1 MRAVLIND
9 DKSLSLREVPN
20 PVIKD
25 DELLIKV
32 MASGVNRADLLQREG
47 NYPSPA
53 GCPEWMGLEISGT
66 VVKIGPEAAK
76 NSSFKIGDR
85 VCALM
90 GGGGY
95 ADLAAVRYDMALP
108 LPENFDFAQGACIL

>member
-9 DKSLSLREVPN
+9 DKSLSLHEVPD

-66 VVKIGPEAAK
+66 VKKSDRRRRKRAVLRSATAYAPSWAA
-76 NSSFKIGDR
+76 
-85 VCALM
+85 
-90 GGGGY
+90 
-95 ADLAAVRYDMALP
+95 ADMP
-108 LPENFDFAQGACIL
+108 I

>member
-32 MASGVNRADLLQREG
+32 MASGVNRFVAARGKL
-47 NYPSPA
+47 SVA
-53 GCPEWMGLEISGT
+53 GGVSGVDGT
-66 VVKIGPEAAK
+66 
-76 NSSFKIGDR
+76 
-85 VCALM
+85 
-90 GGGGY
+90 
-95 ADLAAVRYDMALP
+95 
-108 LPENFDFAQGACIL
+108 

>member
-9 DKSLSLREVPN
+9 DKSLSLREVPD

-47 NYPSPA
+47 IIRRRRGVRS
-53 GCPEWMGLEISGT
+53 GWDLRFPERS
-66 VVKIGPEAAK
+66 
-76 NSSFKIGDR
+76 
-85 VCALM
+85 
-90 GGGGY
+90 
-95 ADLAAVRYDMALP
+95 
-108 LPENFDFAQGACIL
+108 